1 MMARRRCPRATSIFV
16 QAEDGIG
23 DVAVT
28 GVQTCAL
35 PIWIVA
41 RCLETAQALLSEDAT
56 SDKRF
61 DLSQSIAD
69 CRIRSV
75 MCAPLIMKSTGKAF
89 GVIQLDTQ
97 DRNKKFTQDDLKL
110 LMAVAGQAAVAVEN
124 AKLHDN
130 MVARAG
136 LERDLRLAHQV
147 QMSFLPK
154 KPPSIAGYEFA

>member
-1 MMARRRCPRATSIFV
+1 EGADNRLIPKVIKTRRTQEESTARFSRK
-16 QAEDGIG
+16 
-23 DVAVT
+23 
-28 GVQTCAL
+28 
-35 PIWIVA
+35 IVV

-56 SDKRF
+56 TDKRF

-89 GVIQLDTQ
+89 GVIQPDTQ
-97 DRNKKFTQDDLKL
+97 DRNKKVTQDDLKL
-110 LMAVAGQAAVAVEN
+110 LMAVAGQAAIAVEN
-124 AKLHDN
+124 AKLHEN
-130 MVARAG
+130 VVARAG

-154 KPPSIAGYEFA
+154 KPPQIAGYEFCSHYESAQ